1 MKGYKLMKLNKKFY
15 LILLFIY
22 FIILFTGL
30 YFFGHVSNIDNSNFI
45 NRFISLINII
55 PFSSLGNTQSIIISI
70 IRFIP
75 LALILPNV
83 FDKLKQPS
91 YFYITIISIIF
102 LYEIGKT
109 LLLLGYGDINDLIL
123 GSFST
128 IISYNILLNT
138 QA

>member
-1 MKGYKLMKLNKKFY
+1 MF
-15 LILLFIY
+15 LIL
-22 FIILFTGL
+22 IILTSSIDL
-30 YFFGHVSNIDNSNFI
+30 Y
-45 NRFISLINII
+45 LI

-128 IISYNILLNT
+128 IISYNILLTT